1 MKNLR
6 TLRKKVTPVKIS
18 RTINM
23 IRVTENVS
31 PTAYYPPHTH
41 FPIDS
46 NTMEA
51 VLRSFRSWA
60 YLGNDEKLLEELNG
74 LKSNLVEIEQK
85 KHEVH

>member
-1 MKNLR
+1 MKNTR
-6 TLRKKVTPVKIS
+6 TLRKKINPVKIS

-31 PTAYYPPHTH
+31 STAFYPPHTH

-60 YLGNDEKLLEELNG
+60 YLGDAQKLLNELEG
-74 LKSNLVEIEQK
+74 LKRNLIQVDK
-85 KHEVH
+85 AMLKV

>member
-6 TLRKKVTPVKIS
+6 TLRKKINPVKIS

-46 NTMEA
+46 NTEEA
-51 VLRSFRSWA
+51 VLRSFRSWV
-60 YLGNDEKLLEELNG
+60 YLGDAQKLLSELEG
-74 LKSNLVEIEQK
+74 LKGNLIKVETGIG
-85 KHEVH
+85 